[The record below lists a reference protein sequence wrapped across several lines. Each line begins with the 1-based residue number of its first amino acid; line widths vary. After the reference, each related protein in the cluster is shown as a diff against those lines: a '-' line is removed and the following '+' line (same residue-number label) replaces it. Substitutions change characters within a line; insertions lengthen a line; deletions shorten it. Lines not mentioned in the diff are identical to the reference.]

1 MAVFVL
7 LARVLWMRMVVRPV
21 PMGVVMGVRV
31 VPARMFVRVLVLVR
45 MTVAVCVRVR
55 MGMHSHAWMLMRML
69 VLVGVLVSVVVG
81 MLVVALHG

>member
-1 MAVFVL
+1 MLVLLNFVPGMLVVVRTVFPAMLMAVP
-7 LARVLWMRMVVRPV
+7 ARA
-21 PMGVVMGVRV
+21 
-31 VPARMFVRVLVLVR
+31 ARMFVRVLVLVR

-69 VLVGVLVSVVVG
+69 VLVGVLVLMLVG